1 MCLSVVVQHLGNE
14 ERAVTKGA
22 LFRTATTQHSQRE
35 RGRERERERERY
47 ASHHHRR
54 HRFFVRVAFTHAAAG
69 ELGHHEPH
77 RIDRRSG
84 LFFVV
89 LVPSTHDP
97 LLSQLTIHRRDI
109 SRLLAPKCVLR
120 CSVKFFGTA
129 VRRAR
134 DRRSRESRRPS
145 LCSVLFSLPLSFIFS
160 PRRDETST
168 ITLISRQYST
178 LITEDVNAFPLL
190 PRSVAY
196 VSKANLFCVYTR
208 TCRSV

>member
-35 RGRERERERERY
+35 RGREREREREIRI
-47 ASHHHRR
+47 ASSPAPPIFRSC
-54 HRFFVRVAFTHAAAG
+54 RVY
-69 ELGHHEPH
+69 EPH